1 MSSAYLGFPVAIML
15 HASPTSHKLAEIDQL
30 SAQKEVKWQKEHN
43 HYFIHKIQEKVY
55 YHPPEKCGGAP

>member
-1 MSSAYLGFPVAIML
+1 ML

>member
-1 MSSAYLGFPVAIML
+1 ML

-30 SAQKEVKWQKEHN
+30 SAQKEEKWQKKQSLF
-43 HYFIHKIQEKVY
+43 YLQDPGKVY